1 MTSSNGMNAHTSPE
15 ANPRRLDLR
24 QMKLLALGCL
34 VGAVALLAVAQWH
47 GRTGAWAWVA
57 AFAEAAA
64 IGALADWF
72 AVVALFRH
80 PLGLP
85 IPHTAIIP
93 RNKARI
99 ARSLADFVAQHF
111 LDRDA
116 LLQKLDRWNPA
127 GRLGEFLSTPERL
140 DALST
145 QLQRWVAHALLA
157 LDSKSFEREL
167 LQLVRT
173 QLSAWNAA
181 ATVSQ
186 WLRILTRDDHHQRV
200 LNAGLT
206 QIADWLG
213 QDSVRAFITEKLV
226 TMARRE
232 FPRVLWLTDRLQY
245 TEALGD
251 ALATRLADGII
262 DELQSV
268 LSTPDHP
275 LRQRYSAEAAKLM
288 RALEDDPQ
296 LQARVAGL
304 KQRLL
309 DSPDLQAY
317 VRQLWQRL
325 VAWLHADLARTDSAT
340 MGQFRLYAERLGQRL
355 RDDPLWQATGNAQ
368 IRIAAEH
375 LANQFRNI
383 APRYIQQTVQEWDD
397 DFLVREIERSVGRDL
412 QFIRL
417 NGTLIGGLAGLT
429 LHALFR
435 VLNLH

>member
-1 MTSSNGMNAHTSPE
+1 MSSPDPSPS
-15 ANPRRLDLR
+15 ASRRLDLR
-24 QMKLLALGCL
+24 QMKALALACLFGAVGLLAI
-34 VGAVALLAVAQWH
+34 AQWQ
-47 GRTGAWAWVA
+47 GRIGAWAWVA

-127 GRLGEFLSTPERL
+127 RKLGEFLATPERL
-140 DALST
+140 EALSA
-145 QLQRWVAHALLA
+145 QLQRWVAHALGS
-157 LDSKSFEREL
+157 LDSPSFEREL
-167 LQLVRT
+167 LQLARR

-181 ATVSQ
+181 ATAAQ

-206 QIADWLG
+206 QIAAWLG
-213 QDSVRAFITEKLV
+213 QDNVRGFITEKLV

-232 FPRVLWLTDRLQY
+232 FPRVLWLTDRLHY
-245 TEALGD
+245 TDALGD

-262 DELQSV
+262 EELQSI
-268 LSTPDHP
+268 LRTPDHP
-275 LRQRYSAEAAKLM
+275 LRHRYSAEAAKLM
-288 RALEDDPQ
+288 QALETDPQ
-296 LQARVAGL
+296 LQARVADF
-304 KQRLL
+304 KQRLI

-325 VAWLHADLARTDSAT
+325 RDWLHADLARTDSAS
-340 MGQFRLYAERLGQRL
+340 MGQFRVYAQRLGLRL
-355 RDDPLWQATGNAQ
+355 RDDALWQATANAQ

-375 LANQFRNI
+375 LADQFRSL
-383 APRYIQQTVQEWDD
+383 APRYIQQTVQDWDD

-417 NGTLIGGLAGLT
+417 NGTLIGGLAGLA

-435 VLNLH
+435 LFNLH